1 MEKKFYWKD
10 KKIWIIASGALLFVA
25 LLSIVLILI
34 FGNADEE
41 LVDNKKEQNKPST
54 DITTDKNESDDNEA
68 PNVETQV
75 QPENKTY
82 KIIYASNLNKHSVA
96 ACERLKSYLEGNLAM
111 QSDTDT
117 REAET
122 YEILVGNTNRSESQT
137 VQNSLGEH
145 DYQVKVQG
153 EKLIIAGGNDAAIVN
168 AIKTLMQKGNKSVES
183 LVSKNISFS
192 YDGPNTRQ
200 DYLADQSKFLCNWA
214 LDFDVPAWMTDP
226 KEKEAALNKPGSR
239 MMSAFHRCEY
249 TYYPEN
255 TLEAVISAMKLGAD
269 FIEIDVRV
277 TKDGV
282 PILIHDVSLSGH
294 TDAALKCG
302 KNGLPRS
309 LNVSD
314 WTYAQIKQLCVR
326 QDGEDTNFII
336 PTLDE
341 VIKVCKGKV
350 KLWLDK
356 PEEWNWDDHIYPLV
370 KKHAAWDTCVLP
382 FTMSLD
388 KQKEITATVTQDG
401 NGAKI
406 YSFVDWPTN
415 PAPYEET
422 GIYAIGF
429 WNYLVK
435 DEKFLN
441 HFKDDLVKAKGKM
454 SIVTMNQAM
463 EGGNETPQQWNRM
476 HSVGVN
482 IVLADNGLEL
492 QKYIAQ
498 TFKAVAY

>member
-117 REAET
+117 REAGT

-214 LDFDVPAWMTDP
+214 LDFDVPAWMTNP

-239 MMSAFHRCEY
+239 MMSAFHRCE
-249 TYYPEN
+249 
-255 TLEAVISAMKLGAD
+255 
-269 FIEIDVRV
+269 
-277 TKDGV
+277 
-282 PILIHDVSLSGH
+282 
-294 TDAALKCG
+294 
-302 KNGLPRS
+302 
-309 LNVSD
+309 
-314 WTYAQIKQLCVR
+314 
-326 QDGEDTNFII
+326 
-336 PTLDE
+336 
-341 VIKVCKGKV
+341 
-350 KLWLDK
+350 
-356 PEEWNWDDHIYPLV
+356 
-370 KKHAAWDTCVLP
+370 
-382 FTMSLD
+382 
-388 KQKEITATVTQDG
+388 
-401 NGAKI
+401 
-406 YSFVDWPTN
+406 
-415 PAPYEET
+415 
-422 GIYAIGF
+422 
-429 WNYLVK
+429 
-435 DEKFLN
+435 
-441 HFKDDLVKAKGKM
+441 
-454 SIVTMNQAM
+454 
-463 EGGNETPQQWNRM
+463 
-476 HSVGVN
+476 
-482 IVLADNGLEL
+482 
-492 QKYIAQ
+492 
-498 TFKAVAY
+498 